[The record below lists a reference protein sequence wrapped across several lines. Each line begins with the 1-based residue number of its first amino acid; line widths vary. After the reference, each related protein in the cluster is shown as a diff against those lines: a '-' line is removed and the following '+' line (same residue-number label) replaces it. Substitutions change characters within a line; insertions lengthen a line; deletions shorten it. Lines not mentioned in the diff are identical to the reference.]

1 MRFKQLGQIFHHAP
15 YVGGG
20 IMAWPYH
27 GTFRP
32 RESFLHGIWLVLD
45 DMGNYDDGDD
55 HQPSEQQEWEDV
67 EGPTFYTDQG
77 D

>member
-27 GTFRP
+27 GMFRP
-32 RESFLHGIWLVLD
+32 RESFLHGIWLV
-45 DMGNYDDGDD
+45 
-55 HQPSEQQEWEDV
+55 QEKC
-67 EGPTFYTDQG
+67 DQDYESAIAKQEADFERG
-77 D
+77 CEAALMWHLPEE